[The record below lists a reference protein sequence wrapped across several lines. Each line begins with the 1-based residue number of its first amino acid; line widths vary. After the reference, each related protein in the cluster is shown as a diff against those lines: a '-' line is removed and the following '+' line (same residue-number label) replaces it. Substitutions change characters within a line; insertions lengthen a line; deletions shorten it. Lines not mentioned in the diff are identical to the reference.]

1 MNMPVDGN
9 WKITVQTPLGPQDST
24 VTLTSD
30 GSKLTGTAE
39 ASNGGSAELED
50 GEIDGDNFSWN
61 AKINKPMP
69 LTIEFSGTLDGDTM
83 SGNVKFGIMGS
94 GSFSGARI

>member
-1 MNMPVDGN
+1 MSVDGK
-9 WKITVQTPLGPQDST
+9 WKITVQTPMGPQDST
-24 VTLTSD
+24 ATFKSD
-30 GSKLTGTAE
+30 GSKLTGTQI

-50 GEIDGDNFSWN
+50 GEVNGDQFSWN
-61 AKINKPMP
+61 AKISKPMP